1 MNFLFF
7 GNKNIHDSYK
17 KYDIMLSEVLTI
29 MNLNKILQHIG
40 LSDKEA
46 KIYLTLLEFKEALPS
61 TISRRSGVKR
71 PTTYV
76 VLDQLQKQGLVSHV
90 KKGKLEYFQPVNPH
104 SLLEREYGKY
114 HALEEALPEL
124 LQMHQKYAVTPQMQV
139 FEGKEGLIRIME
151 DTLTTKTDLLCW
163 ADVTI
168 AVATCLDDYYP
179 EYIRKKVER
188 KIWLRG
194 IFCDDA
200 FARQF
205 KKRGEAELR
214 EVYLIPKNK
223 FPFKNEI
230 NIYDD
235 KVAIISHE
243 DNIGVI
249 IKNKNISDTQRA
261 IFKLGF
267 EYAKILE
274 GESEIKL
281 V

>member
-1 MNFLFF
+1 
-7 GNKNIHDSYK
+7 
-17 KYDIMLSEVLTI
+17 MLSEVLTI

-139 FEGKEGLIRIME
+139 FEGKDE
-151 DTLTTKTDLLCW
+151 DDEADDDQIDK
-163 ADVTI
+163 ADVEEPALEI
-168 AVATCLDDYYP
+168 VAAIHVHEAPPGGRFGVRFTNRIPEHLNSVKRKLDLF
-179 EYIRKKVER
+179 KER
-188 KIWLRG
+188 KNNL
-194 IFCDDA
+194 
-200 FARQF
+200 F
-205 KKRGEAELR
+205 KILF
-214 EVYLIPKNK
+214 YM
-223 FPFKNEI
+223 
-230 NIYDD
+230 
-235 KVAIISHE
+235 
-243 DNIGVI
+243 
-249 IKNKNISDTQRA
+249 
-261 IFKLGF
+261 IFKEL
-267 EYAKILE
+267 
-274 GESEIKL
+274 
-281 V
+281 

>member
-1 MNFLFF
+1 
-7 GNKNIHDSYK
+7 
-17 KYDIMLSEVLTI
+17 

-40 LSDKEA
+40 LSNKEA
-46 KIYLTLLEFKEALPS
+46 KIYLALLELKEALPS
-61 TISRRSGVKR
+61 VISRRSGVKR

-104 SLLEREYGKY
+104 SLLEKEYNKY
-114 HALEEALPEL
+114 HALENALPEL

-151 DTLTTKTDLLCW
+151 DTLTTSTDLLCW
-163 ADVTI
+163 ADVKM
-168 AVATCLDDYYP
+168 AVDTCFKDYYP
-179 EYIRKKVER
+179 EYVRKKVER

-194 IFCDDA
+194 VFCDDK

-205 KKRGEAELR
+205 KKRSKAELR
-214 EVYLIPKNK
+214 EVYLIPKEK

-235 KVAIISHE
+235 KIAIVSHQDE
-243 DNIGVI
+243 VGVI
-249 IKNKNISDTQRA
+249 IKNKNIADTQRA

-267 EYAKILE
+267 EYAKMLDD
-274 GESEIKL
+274 IKL
-281 V
+281 I